1 MSTGQH
7 VLAPHDIETVLFHSL
22 DVIPIPALVSTSDT
36 ASAGRRS
43 HLFIN
48 KAFLQQI
55 GYTAEE
61 MPDMLSWFQL
71 AYPDPIYRQQIVREW
86 QRAVE
91 LSQARGENVAE
102 MSALVRCKNGQRR
115 WFIVAAQIKADILPS
130 WHIVTFRDVHDLHCM
145 VEENRRLSITD
156 PLTQLANRREA
167 QMQLELARNAF
178 LQRDQP
184 FSVLLIDIDHFKAL
198 NDRFGHDCGDEAL
211 CLLAATLQACA
222 RQGDC
227 VARWGG
233 EEFMLLLP
241 ATTLSGAV
249 ALGQRIRQQVARIVL
264 PWEGAPVLSVSM
276 GCATM
281 TPELTLDSLIR
292 QADQALYRAKSAG
305 RDCVVAAGQDEHN

>member
-1 MSTGQH
+1 MSTGQQSL
-7 VLAPHDIETVLFHSL
+7 VPYDIEKVLFHSL
-22 DVIPIPALVSTSDT
+22 DVIPIPALVSTSD
-36 ASAGRRS
+36 AAQEGKRN

-71 AYPDPIYRQQIVREW
+71 AYPDPVYRQQVIREW
-86 QRAVE
+86 QEAVE
-91 LSQARGENVAE
+91 DSLVRGENVAE
-102 MSALVRCKNGQRR
+102 TSALVRCKSGERR
-115 WFIVAAQIKADILPS
+115 WFIVAAQIKAEVLPS

-156 PLTQLANRREA
+156 TLTQLANRREA

-178 LQRDQP
+178 LHRDQP
-184 FSVLLIDIDHFKAL
+184 FSVLLCDVDYFKAL
-198 NDRFGHDCGDEAL
+198 NDRFGHSCGDEAL
-211 CLLAATLQACA
+211 CLLSATLQGCA

-233 EEFMLLLP
+233 EEFLLLLP
-241 ATTLSGAV
+241 ATNLSGAIV
-249 ALGQRIRQQVARIVL
+249 MAQRIRSLVAQISL
-264 PWEGAPVLSVSM
+264 PWENAPSLSVSI

-281 TPELTLDSLIR
+281 MPELTLDSLIQ
-292 QADQALYRAKSAG
+292 QADMALYRAKAAG
-305 RDCVVAAGQDEHN
+305 RNCVMA